1 MLDRDGL
8 FGLLSPKEFIQ
19 ALGSDHGWSRGL
31 PTPSD
36 LQVPEVA
43 NMFRHMLQNQF
54 IKHAH
59 SPHTLK
65 YLHEQGWI
73 FSTTNNNQIVYVF
86 PSPLHRLYL
95 EWKLLPS
102 SGEVPFA
109 TLSKQPLPLFEA
121 FNPPS
126 CPTTI
131 GELVILVLCDPRS
144 CLPRRVLSLTLPCHQ
159 WLCSPL
165 LGIFLS
171 KRRPSG
177 SN

>member
-1 MLDRDGL
+1 MPNVRAKLLDRDGF
-8 FGLLSPKEFIQ
+8 FGLLSPEEFIQ

-59 SPHTLK
+59 SPHTPK
-65 YLHEQGWI
+65 YLHEQGSI

-86 PSPLHRLYL
+86 PSPLHCLYL

-109 TLSKQPLPLFEA
+109 TLFE
-121 FNPPS
+121 
-126 CPTTI
+126 TTVA
-131 GELVILVLCDPRS
+131 VI
-144 CLPRRVLSLTLPCHQ
+144 
-159 WLCSPL
+159 
-165 LGIFLS
+165 
-171 KRRPSG
+171 
-177 SN
+177 